1 MYRRDWALARMGAA
15 PNRMLFAAENRGE
28 ESGIVGPWKA
38 VTEPEA
44 GGCPPSIPPFCDS
57 GAGAP
62 SRDPDPPGCARCRV
76 GSLVVLS
83 LYRDLRSIVSFSAP
97 STAEAA
103 AISI

>member
-44 GGCPPSIPPFCDS
+44 GGWTSRKDAAGNFVLR
-57 GAGAP
+57 GAV
-62 SRDPDPPGCARCRV
+62 SAR
-76 GSLVVLS
+76 SSSSLS
-83 LYRDLRSIVSFSAP
+83 LCLSLSVSLSLFSARP
-97 STAEAA
+97 SFRL
-103 AISI
+103 SD